1 MGAGPATSPATVGA
15 EQRPRQTW
23 PGPLACVPPRAALQ
37 RCEWHATPLR
47 SFARLAV
54 DVPRPRHQCTLRNG
68 DLVSTVFALP
78 MLGPETRATHSVAM
92 DDLRHRVTA
101 WVTTS
106 VVRWQPH
113 SSQLGTWRAA
123 LQAYACANA
132 RRLQT
137 SCVVTGGVSWRGR
150 GVAELWIMI
159 TSIVRLPTTNVW
171 PKVLHRRA
179 QRSVAFVRPGPAQG
193 QHGGVEYFHC
203 CTLAPLVHPRRPAH
217 TTQVCL

>member
-54 DVPRPRHQCTLRNG
+54 DVPPPRHQCTLRNG

-106 VVRWQPH
+106 VVRV
-113 SSQLGTWRAA
+113 AA
-123 LQAYACANA
+123 TLLTTRHVAGSAASICLCKRTTSANVLCGDG
-132 RRLQT
+132 RRVMAGAG
-137 SCVVTGGVSWRGR
+137 CG
-150 GVAELWIMI
+150 
-159 TSIVRLPTTNVW
+159 
-171 PKVLHRRA
+171 
-179 QRSVAFVRPGPAQG
+179 
-193 QHGGVEYFHC
+193 
-203 CTLAPLVHPRRPAH
+203 
-217 TTQVCL
+217 